1 MSITKTFDAIKTTVS
16 RKVQENRLVQAALY
30 AALFAAPMAV
40 MGSSNP
46 AHAAFNQWL
55 GGRVDEFDFW
65 SNNGPLIKIG
75 FGLGAAGTL
84 VSGWKLYEGMQDGG
98 RVADNKGSVLGL
110 GASMA
115 SLGLAGLIAAL
126 TPGG

>member
-1 MSITKTFDAIKTTVS
+1 MSNKTIMNTLF
-16 RKVQENRLVQAALY
+16 RKVREHKLVQVALY
-30 AALFAAPMAV
+30 AALFSLPMLV
-40 MGSSNP
+40 TSEP

-55 GGRVDEFDFW
+55 DGRVNDFDFW
-65 SNNGPLIKIG
+65 SNNGPLIKMMFG
-75 FGLGAAGTL
+75 FGAVGTG

-126 TPGG
+126 TP